1 MVLDTHA
8 QSMATDHKFAQL
20 MTQRK
25 RLRKNAKKIK
35 QRIRI
40 QTQSLRLTEKEIN
53 DIGLSINHLQAVRK
67 VKEMDLK

>member
-1 MVLDTHA
+1 
-8 QSMATDHKFAQL
+8 MATDHKFAQL
-20 MTQRK
+20 MALRK

-35 QRIRI
+35 RRIRI